1 MVRDAGNP
9 GKNVILHLQISKNMA
24 SKQEKKI
31 DKTEERIVAVEE
43 AFSKTE
49 QFIEKYQKII
59 LLVVGVIVIIVLG
72 FFGFKRFYLGPKEK
86 EAQTQ
91 MFMAEKYFEQDS
103 LNKALNGDGQYLGF
117 LAIIDEYGMTKSAN
131 LSNYYAGICYLKLG
145 QFDQAI
151 DHLKKF
157 SSSDEFVGP
166 MAKGAIGDAYM
177 ELKQVDK
184 AADYYEDA
192 ADMRKNDFSTPLFL
206 MKAAM
211 AYEELGKFDK
221 ALGMYKRIKADYP
234 RSNEGREIDRYITYT
249 EGLIKK

>member
-1 MVRDAGNP
+1 
-9 GKNVILHLQISKNMA
+9 MA

-59 LLVVGVIVIIVLG
+59 LIAIGVIVIIILG

-86 EAQTQ
+86 EAQSQ

-103 LNKALNGDGQYLGF
+103 LKKALNGDGQYLGF

-131 LSNYYAGICYLKLG
+131 LSQYYAGICFLKLG

-151 DHLKKF
+151 EHLKAF
-157 SSSDEFVGP
+157 SSDDEFVGP

-184 AADYYEDA
+184 AAGFYVDA
-192 ADMRKNDFSTPLFL
+192 AELRVNEFTTPLFL

-211 AYEELGKFDK
+211 AFEELGKFDK
-221 ALGMYKRIKADYP
+221 ALEMYKRIKADFP
-234 RSNEGREIDRYITYT
+234 RSNEGRDVDKFISYT